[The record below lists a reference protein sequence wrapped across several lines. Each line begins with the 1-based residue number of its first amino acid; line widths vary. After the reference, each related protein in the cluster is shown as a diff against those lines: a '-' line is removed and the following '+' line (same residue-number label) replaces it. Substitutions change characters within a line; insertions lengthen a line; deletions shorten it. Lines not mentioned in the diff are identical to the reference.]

1 MQHWIIDSS
10 HGGAVLGA
18 ADAARVVAS
27 IGSQDRTALAAAI
40 LDVARQRIDV
50 HRCTIFSFEAER
62 SPRLISG
69 ASRGDAWG
77 VFSTAARYTREFC
90 QHDGIRLAMREQLP
104 AMPAASPQQPPTRL
118 LLQRQRPGD
127 IAHAEY
133 REACYVSQRVAER
146 VSVLARAGRDC
157 WIATNLYRATSAPGY
172 SEAEIEAFAGLAPL
186 FAACAAQHYAADTDG
201 ETTYRGAITA
211 DIGALCPALT
221 VREREVLL
229 RLLDG
234 LTTER
239 IAADLDI
246 RPTTVVTYR
255 TRAYEKIG
263 VRSRRELFARVLRR
277 YGQTQAAG

>member
-1 MQHWIIDSS
+1 MHHWIIDSS
-10 HGGAVLGA
+10 EGNVSLSAG
-18 ADAARVVAS
+18 DAARLVAS
-27 IGSQDRTALAAAI
+27 VGSHDRTALAAAM
-40 LDVARQRIDV
+40 LGSARRCIDV

-69 ASRGDAWG
+69 ASLADEWS
-77 VFSTAARYTREFC
+77 VFRTGARYIREFF
-90 QHDGIRLAMREQLP
+90 QYDGIQQAMRERAAAVPP
-104 AMPAASPQQPPTRL
+104 ASRRQPPRL
-118 LLQRQRPGD
+118 LLQRQRACDIVHGD
-127 IAHAEY
+127 Y
-133 REACYVSQRVAER
+133 REACYVSQGVAER
-146 VSVLARAGRDC
+146 ASVLIRTARDC
-157 WIATNLYRATSAPGY
+157 WIATHLYRSTSAPRF
-172 SEAEIEAFAGLAPL
+172 SDTEIEAFSGLAPL
-186 FAACAAQHYAADTDG
+186 LAASAAQHYAADTDG
-201 ETTYRGAITA
+201 ETVYRGAITA

-263 VRSRRELFARVLRR
+263 VRSRRELFAHVLRR
-277 YGQTQAAG
+277 YGQAQAAS

>member
-10 HGGAVLGA
+10 RGSTSLNA
-18 ADAARVVAS
+18 ADAARLVAS

-40 LDVARQRIDV
+40 LDVARRHIDV

-69 ASRGDAWG
+69 ASRDDGWS
-77 VFSTAARYTREFC
+77 VFRTAARYTREFC
-90 QHDGIRLAMREQLP
+90 QHDGIRQAMREQQLALP
-104 AMPAASPQQPPTRL
+104 PAPARQPPTRL

-127 IAHAEY
+127 IAHVEY
-133 REACYVSQRVAER
+133 REACYVSQHVAER
-146 VSVLARAGRDC
+146 VSVLARTGRDC
-157 WIATNLYRATSAPGY
+157 WIATNLYRATSAPGFDD
-172 SEAEIEAFAGLAPL
+172 AEIAAFAGLAPL
-186 FAACAAQHYAADTDG
+186 FAASAAQHYATDTDG
-201 ETTYRGAITA
+201 ETVYRGAITA

-239 IAADLDI
+239 IAADLAI